1 MINKEVRL
9 ALLECHNAREVA
21 RRFNI
26 PVHQVYYY
34 AKVRHIQLQ
43 SIGRPKVHSY
53 DEFKLIPKI
62 KRALGKKGELKKL
75 SDKLS
80 IPYHILTNIS
90 KKLKKDI

>member
-1 MINKEVRL
+1 MINTEVRL

-26 PVHQVYYY
+26 PVHQVCYY

>member
-34 AKVRHIQLQ
+34 AKVRHIHLQ
-43 SIGRPKVHSY
+43 SGRPKVYSY
-53 DEFKLIPKI
+53 DESKLIPKI
-62 KRALGKKGELKKL
+62 KRALGKKGKLKKL

-90 KKLKKDI
+90 KKIKKDI

>member
-34 AKVRHIQLQ
+34 AKVRHIHLQ

-53 DEFKLIPKI
+53 DESKLIPKI

-75 SDKLS
+75 SYKLS

-90 KKLKKDI
+90 KKIKKDI